1 MKFKLSLFAFITACS
16 LATWAA
22 PLSGSYTIGGTNPD
36 YATFSLAAAALN
48 SQGVSG
54 PVTFNVRPGTYNESV
69 TINNITGATAA
80 NHITFQS
87 EDGDQNSVIISN
99 PSNTV
104 VLNASRYVTF
114 RDMTINATTK
124 VKNTNKTFVFQNG
137 CNTDSIINC
146 VLTAPIAPWDDYTF
160 VIHAST
166 GTNDNIVVMN
176 SQITGAG
183 FGYTVEGGGTNFGPY
198 LYNNSWMDQT
208 YMAINLMDC
217 RNLIIE
223 GNCITSNCVTTPQY
237 SGAVTGSRF
246 GIILWNGCRNVQVL
260 GNKINGTINQGMYIP
275 TIGGSNFLI
284 ANNFIKAYTGVY
296 GLYTRNYTFLNNSFN
311 TTSHCISLGYSS
323 GQNVFKN
330 NIFYSTGGAT
340 VFKLD
345 SINQI
350 LASDYNDF
358 YSTGGVSNFFSTLSA
373 WRTGTGFDNNSINIL
388 PPYIS
393 STDLHL
399 TSHAGFLVGQ
409 PQNNITVDIDRN
421 VRSTVSPAIG
431 ADDVGPIDTTCCH
444 CATFSVGAKALFI
457 ADRMVVCAEDTVSFT
472 DQSTGG
478 PTGWQWTFNGGSPEN
493 SSSRNPK
500 VVYNSPGTYD
510 VKLVVTSGSGSDSL
524 TKSGYITINPL
535 PDAGSIAANP
545 VSVCYGDSSLLNVSG
560 TTGTVQWQS
569 SANGA
574 SYSDIPGSGSS
585 NYQTGSLMQTTFY
598 RVKANNSCGVDSS
611 GGFSVA
617 VVPLPVA
624 LISATDTLFCSGD
637 SVQVCATGG
646 NSYVWN
652 TGDTS
657 ACTFVENAGGYW
669 VTATGD
675 SGCTSASNRIE
686 MDIYPLPS
694 VSIVVQGD
702 TLSSFGAVAYQWYLN
717 GTAISGATSPI
728 YVAEQTGNYSL
739 GITDANGCSARS
751 TEVSVVING
760 INLLQSDPLAIYP
773 NPFHDYFVIQGN
785 QVNRIEITDVLGR
798 VVPHREATDVSGTG
812 VRIQLSGVANGIYY
826 VKVFTYSGEMTGKIV
841 RQ

>member
-1 MKFKLSLFAFITACS
+1 MKFYLL
-16 LATWAA
+16 LAVFTWSISSFAA
-22 PLSGSYTIGGTNPD
+22 PLSGIYTIGGTNPD

-48 SQGVSG
+48 SQGVNG

-69 TINNITGATAA
+69 TINNITGATAT

-87 EDGDQNSVIISN
+87 ENGDQNSVIISN

-183 FGYTVEGGGTNFGPY
+183 FGYEVEGGGTNFGPY
-198 LYNNSWMDQT
+198 LYNNAWTDQT

-217 RNLIIE
+217 RNVIVQ
-223 GNCITSNCVTTPQY
+223 GNCIKSTCVTTPQY
-237 SGAVTGSRF
+237 SGATIGSRF
-246 GIILWNGCRNVQVL
+246 GIILWNGCRNVQIL
-260 GNKINGTINQGMYIP
+260 GNKINGVMQQGLYIP
-275 TIGGSNFLI
+275 TIGGTNFLI
-284 ANNFIKAYTGVY
+284 ANNFIEAYTGVY
-296 GLYTRNYTFLNNSFN
+296 GLYTKFYTFLHNSFR
-311 TTSHCISLGYSS
+311 TTSHCISLGHASTD
-323 GQNVFKN
+323 NVFKN
-330 NIFYSTGGAT
+330 NIFYSSGGAPI
-340 VFKLD
+340 FQID
-345 SINQI
+345 SVNRV

-358 YSTGGVSNFFSTLSA
+358 YSTGGVSNLFSTLAA
-373 WRTGTGFDNNSINIL
+373 WRAGTGFDANSINIL
-388 PPYIS
+388 PPYT
-393 STDLHL
+393 STGDFHL
-399 TSHAGFLVGQ
+399 TDHTGFLVGQ
-409 PQNNITVDIDRN
+409 PQNNITVDIDEN

-431 ADDVGPIDTTCCH
+431 ADDVGPIDTTCCS
-444 CATFSVGAKALFI
+444 CANPVTRLI
-457 ADRMVVCAEDTVSFT
+457 ARFNANPLAVCANDTVTFT
-472 DQSTGG
+472 DASTGG
-478 PTGWQWTFNGGSPEN
+478 PNAWRWTFNGGTPN
-493 SSSRNPK
+493 SSSSQNPQ

-545 VSVCYGDSSLLNVSG
+545 VSVCYGDSSLLNVTG

-569 SANGA
+569 SDNGA

-585 NYQTGSLMQTTFY
+585 NYQTGGLTQSAFY

-611 GGFSVA
+611 VAVSVA

-624 LISATDTLFCSGD
+624 LISAPDTLFCSGD

-646 NSYVWN
+646 HSYIWN

-657 ACTFVENAGGYW
+657 ACTYIENAGGYW

-686 MDIYPLPS
+686 MDIHPLPS

-717 GTAISGATSPI
+717 GTLINGATNPI
-728 YVAEQTGNYSL
+728 YVADQSGNYSL

-760 INLLQSDPLAIYP
+760 MDQLQSSSLSIYP
-773 NPFHDYFVIQGN
+773 NPFHDYFVIQVN
-785 QVNRIEITDVLGR
+785 QMNRVEITDMLGR
-798 VVPHREATDVSGTG
+798 TVPHQETRDVSGLG
-812 VRIQLSGVANGIYY
+812 IRIQPSGWTYGMYY
-826 VKVFTYSGEMTGKIV
+826 VKVFTYSGEVVVKMV
-841 RQ
+841 HQ